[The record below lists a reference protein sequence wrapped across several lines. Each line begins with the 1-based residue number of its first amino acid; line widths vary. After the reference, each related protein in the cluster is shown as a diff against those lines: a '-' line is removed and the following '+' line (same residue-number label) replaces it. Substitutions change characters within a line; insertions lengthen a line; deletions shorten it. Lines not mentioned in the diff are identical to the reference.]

1 LPGALLGGL
10 IVGIIEPFAARYLP
24 AGWSQI
30 APYALLIAVLL
41 FRPHGLFAQ
50 VRVKKV

>member
-1 LPGALLGGL
+1 MTDRETRVSEL
-10 IVGIIEPFAARYLP
+10 AARYLP

-30 APYALLIAVLL
+30 APYALLIGVLL